1 MLQAEDTACA
11 KAQRPQRA
19 WQYTSDRTCRI
30 SSLEALIEEAD
41 TAVYLDVGFAVA
53 ASVGYPSSSLLPL
66 LL

>member
-1 MLQAEDTACA
+1 M
-11 KAQRPQRA
+11 QRLRGHREPGSILLTELA
-19 WQYTSDRTCRI
+19 G
-30 SSLEALIEEAD
+30 LPEALIEEAD